1 MKNIV
6 LIIAFALS
14 HTFAFSQQLV
24 ISHTGSSSCEFNLAV
39 DGTPLTKISDCDYEA
54 QQVVGG
60 TTYQLEASPDGSNNL
75 AGISTLDLIW
85 IQRGLL
91 FNFDN
96 YSPLQIYKSD
106 VDQDGAVSTYD
117 IVSMRALI
125 LGITTD
131 IPGYHILGPGSVI
144 PDDLDPYDFQ
154 VDFSTLNFDVEDF
167 NASGQLEIDVI
178 KIGDI
183 D

>member
-6 LIIAFALS
+6 LIIAFVLS
-14 HTFAFSQQLV
+14 YTLAFSQALI
-24 ISHTGSSSCEFNLAV
+24 ISHTGASSCEFDLAV
-39 DGTPLTKISDCDYEA
+39 DGTALTKISDCDYEV
-54 QQVVGG
+54 QQVAGG

-75 AGISTLDLIW
+75 SGISTLDLVV

-131 IPGYHILGPGSVI
+131 IPGYHILGPNSVL
-144 PDDLDPYDFQ
+144 PADLDPYDFQ
-154 VDFSTLNFDVEDF
+154 VDLSTLDFDLSDF
-167 NASGQLEIDVI
+167 NATGQLEIEVI
-178 KIGDI
+178 KLGDV